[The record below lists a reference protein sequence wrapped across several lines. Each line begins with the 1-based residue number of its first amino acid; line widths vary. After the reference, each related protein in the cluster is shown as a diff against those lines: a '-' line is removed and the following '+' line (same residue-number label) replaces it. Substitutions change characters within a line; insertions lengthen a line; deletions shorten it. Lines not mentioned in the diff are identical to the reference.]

1 MITTP
6 FETVAEREREIR
18 NTATASELARDKQRT
33 QRQNSTLQT
42 VADTWT
48 RVQQME
54 GEKKGINNE
63 SSVRHRA
70 ALPHLHLPTDTDPRA
85 HMEEST
91 THHIYT

>member
-42 VADTWT
+42 VADT
-48 RVQQME
+48 
-54 GEKKGINNE
+54 
-63 SSVRHRA
+63 
-70 ALPHLHLPTDTDPRA
+70 
-85 HMEEST
+85 
-91 THHIYT
+91 